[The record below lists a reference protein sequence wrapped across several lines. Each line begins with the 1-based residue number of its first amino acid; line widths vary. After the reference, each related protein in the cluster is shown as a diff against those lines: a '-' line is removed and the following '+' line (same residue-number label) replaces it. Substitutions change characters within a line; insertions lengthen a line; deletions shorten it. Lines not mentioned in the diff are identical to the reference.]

1 MNKKRKK
8 RLGKESKS
16 MEINE
21 SCNIDADW
29 RMFNFFLR
37 EPVRILESIN
47 VKELNLRK
55 LKSD

>member
-1 MNKKRKK
+1 
-8 RLGKESKS
+8 

-37 EPVRILESIN
+37 EPVRILESTN

-55 LKSD
+55 QKSD

>member
-16 MEINE
+16 IEINE
-21 SCNIDADW
+21 SCNIDTDW

-37 EPVRILESIN
+37 EPVRILESTN
-47 VKELNLRK
+47 VKELDLRK
-55 LKSD
+55 QKSD